1 MIHLVQFPQL
11 SKKKNSFLHSAQS
24 GSCSMPHFKEL
35 PVVFS
40 VGKSGWELKLRAD
53 LHIMT
58 LQRMS
63 GGLPLHH
70 FN

>member
-1 MIHLVQFPQL
+1 MIHLVQFGQL
-11 SKKKNSFLHSAQS
+11 GKKISLVQSAQS
-24 GSCSMPHFKEL
+24 GFRSMPVFKEL

-40 VGKSGWELKLRAD
+40 VGKSGWELKLTED
-53 LHIMT
+53 LNLAA

-70 FN
+70 CN